1 MAQQSYDFIIVGAG
15 TAGCLLAHRLSHSA
29 KKPSVLL
36 LEAGSKP
43 SGAYL
48 SAPFHRYHA
57 QAMRPDLDHGYVS
70 EPEPGLNGRQ
80 IPYTRGKGLGGSSIL
95 NFAVYLYGSSEDY
108 NRWAEFVGDEEGEWS
123 WETVHKSFGK
133 IENYDFEGSK
143 GYKHLADPS
152 TNPHGTAGNVEV
164 GLPKELEGG
173 AEPQIEALVKEGW
186 KVNLDLNSGDPVGV
200 GIFPSSYSRQGKT
213 TSATA
218 HLLDAPEN
226 VHIWTDAKVA
236 KFVWAGKKVV
246 GIVTEDGRNA
256 TAKKE
261 VIICG
266 GAIDTPKLLLLNGIG
281 PADELSPLGIDVK
294 VNLPGVGKGLHDHV
308 LTFMSVEVGGSI
320 NDRYAFESNE
330 KLMAEAE
337 AAWEKDQTGAFALQ
351 NSGLWGGF
359 VKLPGLEKLKEFE
372 NLPKDVQ
379 EYLTKDKVP
388 TFEFIANST
397 LWPPGTQLESG
408 NTYLTFIAFLMNP
421 QSTGSITLRSAKA
434 EDKPVIKLNYLTH
447 PYDKRIFR
455 EAIRETWT
463 KLTSSRVIAPHVVRT
478 ILGPNSMDD
487 ADVDAF
493 ARENASTVWHAG
505 GTCRMGKDGDE
516 GAVVDKGFRA
526 QCGGAATPAA
536 GAGGYWQYHTTTY
549 VETVGLL
556 TKTSVFSTYVPATA
570 TQTCKDSQNPC
581 GSTCCDSGYYCLTA
595 GQCALIAGGSSG
607 GIVPTGTLAPSA
619 PLRPTSSGIVVVTY
633 TGTPTVTVPFQTP
646 IPTGASGSLVPT
658 QESNN
663 GLSGG
668 AIAGIVIGHGGA
680 KKGLGLAAGLGGLAL
695 ALGLKRRH
703 DAKAEDKSTTVSGT
717 SYMYSDYTSTTQ
729 ALRIATLAE
738 HTTRQDDDRLSVVD
752 VFLLYNFFA
761 SLRVEF
767 PRVP

>member
-1 MAQQSYDFIIVGAG
+1 M
-15 TAGCLLAHRLSHSA
+15 RLFHA
-29 KKPSVLL
+29 PPAALGLV
-36 LEAGSKP
+36 AF
-43 SGAYL
+43 AYL
-48 SAPFHRYHA
+48 PSTFAKPYRYPVHQEELLGFHNSS
-57 QAMRPDLDHGYVS
+57 QLI
-70 EPEPGLNGRQ
+70 GRQ
-80 IPYTRGKGLGGSSIL
+80 EKCANPCG
-95 NFAVYLYGSSEDY
+95 
-108 NRWAEFVGDEEGEWS
+108 
-123 WETVHKSFGK
+123 
-133 IENYDFEGSK
+133 FEGW
-143 GYKHLADPS
+143 LCCP
-152 TNPHGTAGNVEV
+152 TGTTC
-164 GLPKELEGG
+164 
-173 AEPQIEALVKEGW
+173 
-186 KVNLDLNSGDPVGV
+186 
-200 GIFPSSYSRQGKT
+200 Y
-213 TSATA
+213 
-218 HLLDAPEN
+218 
-226 VHIWTDAKVA
+226 TDA
-236 KFVWAGKKVV
+236 
-246 GIVTEDGRNA
+246 
-256 TAKKE
+256 
-261 VIICG
+261 
-266 GAIDTPKLLLLNGIG
+266 
-281 PADELSPLGIDVK
+281 
-294 VNLPGVGKGLHDHV
+294 
-308 LTFMSVEVGGSI
+308 
-320 NDRYAFESNE
+320 SN
-330 KLMAEAE
+330 
-337 AAWEKDQTGAFALQ
+337 Q
-351 NSGLWGGF
+351 
-359 VKLPGLEKLKEFE
+359 
-372 NLPKDVQ
+372 
-379 EYLTKDKVP
+379 
-388 TFEFIANST
+388 
-397 LWPPGTQLESG
+397 
-408 NTYLTFIAFLMNP
+408 
-421 QSTGSITLRSAKA
+421 
-434 EDKPVIKLNYLTH
+434 
-447 PYDKRIFR
+447 
-455 EAIRETWT
+455 
-463 KLTSSRVIAPHVVRT
+463 
-478 ILGPNSMDD
+478 
-487 ADVDAF
+487 
-493 ARENASTVWHAG
+493 
-505 GTCRMGKDGDE
+505 
-516 GAVVDKGFRA
+516 A